1 MGAPHRATAASAQP
15 ATTAPTHPTTIA
27 PVHPAAITATHPA
40 TAGPEHPVTATPTQP
55 ATAEVP
61 GPGGEGAAPATGAT
75 GPGADPA
82 WRPALSPS
90 VLLRR
95 DRVRQA
101 DLLVLPERVVVLAG
115 SAAEVLRLCDGR
127 RDVATLVAELAGRHP
142 GAPVADEVPRF
153 LARLRDAGW
162 LR

>member
-1 MGAPHRATAASAQP
+1 M
-15 ATTAPTHPTTIA
+15 
-27 PVHPAAITATHPA
+27 
-40 TAGPEHPVTATPTQP
+40 TATPVQP
-55 ATAEVP
+55 TTAEQP
-61 GPGGEGAAPATGAT
+61 GPGGEGAAPATRAA
-75 GPGADPA
+75 GPVIDTA
-82 WRPALSPS
+82 WRPALSAS

-95 DRVRQA
+95 DRVRQT
-101 DLLVLPERVVVLAG
+101 DLLVLPERVVVRAG

-153 LARLRDAGW
+153 LTRLRDAGW